1 MTRVGKILESLNKRT
16 RQLSEGKGVFKIVT
30 PADSHHPQ
38 KAEYY
43 DSDEGMEFAQDI
55 KELQKGS
62 GAYKKKGDGWVFVK
76 GTDVLGLKSKGT
88 GAPKKKSLLK
98 RLFNV
103 NKDLNHVQD
112 T

>member
-98 RLFNV
+98 RLF
-103 NKDLNHVQD
+103 KRK
-112 T
+112 